1 MSTWLLVAIRGSLLL
16 SLQVSPSVVEITE
29 KQLAAVGS
37 SVLLRAPSI
46 GNANLT
52 DWEVVRRGTSHL
64 ILQYYANVQAPTIYP
79 AYQGRVVFYP
89 ENGSMLLQRLQE
101 TDSGIYVATVDLMH
115 DKARTILL
123 EVIKPV
129 SQPELQS
136 SSNLAGSSIE
146 LLCVVPEGM
155 VASISWKKD
164 GHPLP
169 PEKLCL
175 LSENNTLLQ
184 IRSGGKSDCGS
195 YSCNI
200 SNEISWKEATTSL
213 VVTGLTPALLHLQR
227 LSVVTLIFI
236 ASSAIGFLT
245 LLCWPR
251 EPSRGNKARKRV
263 RVSSYVLLCVSSVL
277 LFAISISWMHEEG
290 LSAAFLLLGLFFFGA
305 AIGSAWAAAAL
316 LWRPAAR
323 SRLKAHVWLSITH
336 SSTASTTLMVN
347 LLFTTFLFHSMEKH
361 GEQGCSDP
369 VGLRL
374 SYVSAAVAIII
385 SIIRLLIVPLQ
396 CHRKRVELCMDRDL
410 SNQEAANMVEAEF
423 QGQSQEGKT
432 ANSQSEAPMTLPT
445 VHYKPDQTLPK
456 TVSPGSARE
465 GQRTADA
472 PPTHIP

>member
-1 MSTWLLVAIRGSLLL
+1 MKPVKNSFVTPAALTLASALRLTPPALPSLCFPALLL

-323 SRLKAHVWLSITH
+323 SRLKAHVSFPSPRALHHPQLH
-336 SSTASTTLMVN
+336 SLHNADGQPLVHH
-347 LLFTTFLFHSMEKH
+347 LLVPQH
-361 GEQGCSDP
+361 GEARRIN
-369 VGLRL
+369 VL
-374 SYVSAAVAIII
+374 
-385 SIIRLLIVPLQ
+385 
-396 CHRKRVELCMDRDL
+396 
-410 SNQEAANMVEAEF
+410 
-423 QGQSQEGKT
+423 
-432 ANSQSEAPMTLPT
+432 APTC
-445 VHYKPDQTLPK
+445 
-456 TVSPGSARE
+456 PGA
-465 GQRTADA
+465 GQRSNS
-472 PPTHIP
+472 